1 MCDPRVRRR
10 LLSALAA
17 VAIACV
23 VLGCAQKIS
32 TVSGRVLVDGKPLP
46 GGRVTF
52 RPENTAFNSVSVDL
66 DEQGR
71 YQATLPLGKI
81 SVSVDNRELA
91 PRPAVRSMSPDA
103 LPADLRSKLGAAPRQ
118 AAPEVRQSSRYVKIP
133 DRYYTSDSGELD
145 FTVESAGQ
153 QHDIELKSN

>member
-1 MCDPRVRRR
+1 
-10 LLSALAA
+10 
-17 VAIACV
+17 
-23 VLGCAQKIS
+23 
-32 TVSGRVLVDGKPLP
+32 
-46 GGRVTF
+46 
-52 RPENTAFNSVSVDL
+52 
-66 DEQGR
+66 
-71 YQATLPLGKI
+71 
-81 SVSVDNRELA
+81 VSVDNRELA